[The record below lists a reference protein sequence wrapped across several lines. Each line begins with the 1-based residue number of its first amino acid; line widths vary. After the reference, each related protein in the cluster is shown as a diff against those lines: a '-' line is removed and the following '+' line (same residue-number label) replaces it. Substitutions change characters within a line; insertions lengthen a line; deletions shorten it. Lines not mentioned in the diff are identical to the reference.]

1 MGRGKHCSP
10 EKREL
15 IKKFASEGKSYSQ
28 IRELLGCSNKMII
41 NALRYEQKVESRGR
55 KRVLSPLIVK
65 RLVRTTKANPFMT
78 ATELKKTLDVP
89 ASVETIRRRL
99 RDNSLNACSP
109 RKVPLLSSKHVAKRI
124 SFAKAHL
131 NWPKEKW
138 RNLLWTDESKIVLF
152 GGKGS
157 RCFVRRPPNSEY
169 KPQFTSKTVKHGGH
183 SIMVWGCF
191 SYQGV
196 GPIYWIKTVMDSSVY
211 VKILD
216 EIMLPY
222 ASYEMPLVWVFQQ
235 DNDPKHTSKMAKKWF
250 NDNSINVMEWPAQSP
265 DLNPIE
271 NLWTDIKKGVSTIKP
286 TSVEGLWE
294 AVQKIWSSIKVE
306 RCQHLVDS
314 MGRRCAA
321 VIANKGHA
329 TKY

>member
-10 EKREL
+10 EKRGL
-15 IKKFASEGKSYSQ
+15 IKKFVSEGKSYSQ

-65 RLVRTTKANPFMT
+65 RLVRTSKANPFMT

-109 RKVPLLSSKHVAKRI
+109 RKVPLLSSKHHVAKRI

-138 RNLLWTDESKIVLF
+138 RNVLWTDESKIVLF

-157 RCFVRRPPNSEY
+157 VGHLTANTSHNSQQKLSNMEVIVLWY
-169 KPQFTSKTVKHGGH
+169 LV
-183 SIMVWGCF
+183 
-191 SYQGV
+191 
-196 GPIYWIKTVMDSSVY
+196 
-211 VKILD
+211 
-216 EIMLPY
+216 
-222 ASYEMPLVWVFQQ
+222 ASRFKVWVLYIG
-235 DNDPKHTSKMAKKWF
+235 SK
-250 NDNSINVMEWPAQSP
+250 P
-265 DLNPIE
+265 
-271 NLWTDIKKGVSTIKP
+271 LWIH
-286 TSVEGLWE
+286 
-294 AVQKIWSSIKVE
+294 
-306 RCQHLVDS
+306 RF
-314 MGRRCAA
+314 M
-321 VIANKGHA
+321 
-329 TKY
+329 